1 VKQQRRSRV
10 SPRRATKPP
19 TVPDQSLA
27 TGPDEEPVTTP
38 VPPEPVFVSPS
49 PRPLKKRQA
58 DSYEDYNEKMRPIAA
73 ALYRRLQHED
83 VPIERGVPDA
93 VTWMRGRGVRI
104 TAHLRGGQ
112 SVYHLEP
119 PTRSESLVSQGGGEG
134 GG

>member
-1 VKQQRRSRV
+1 M

-38 VPPEPVFVSPS
+38 VPPEPEFIGSVSISPS
-49 PRPLKKRQA
+49 PRPLKKRQT
-58 DSYEDYNEKMRPIAA
+58 DSYEDYNERMRPIAA

-83 VPIERGVPDA
+83 VPIEAGVPDA

-119 PTRSESLVSQGGGEG
+119 PLVSQGGGEG

>member
-1 VKQQRRSRV
+1 M
-10 SPRRATKPP
+10 SPRRRLVRAP
-19 TVPDQSLA
+19 
-27 TGPDEEPVTTP
+27 EP
-38 VPPEPVFVSPS
+38 VPPEPVPAPEHAPTPVSTGPLAEEQEQSPEPPDPSFVTISPS

-58 DSYEDYNEKMRPIAA
+58 DSYEDYNERMRPIAA

-83 VPIERGVPDA
+83 VPIEAGVPDA

-119 PTRSESLVSQGGGEG
+119 PLVSQGGEG
-134 GG
+134 

>member
-1 VKQQRRSRV
+1 M

-19 TVPDQSLA
+19 VTPEPEHAPTPVS
-27 TGPDEEPVTTP
+27 TGPDEEQS
-38 VPPEPVFVSPS
+38 PEPEPEFIGSVSISPS

-58 DSYEDYNEKMRPIAA
+58 DSYEDYNERMRPIAA

-119 PTRSESLVSQGGGEG
+119 PLVSQGGGEG